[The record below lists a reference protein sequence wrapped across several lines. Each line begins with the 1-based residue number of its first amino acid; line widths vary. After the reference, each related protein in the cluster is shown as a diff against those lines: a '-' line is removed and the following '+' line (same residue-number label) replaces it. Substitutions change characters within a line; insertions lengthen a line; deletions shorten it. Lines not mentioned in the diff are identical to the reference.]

1 MMLAIFET
9 AVEAQE
15 ETSLLQAQCAAGM
28 IEIYSLAVITKDTYG
43 SVTVRQAGDHGRVGA
58 MLGMGLGS
66 LIGLPGG
73 LLGAAIGALAVALV
87 GWLIDLQIVGVER
100 AMVDR
105 VAGYLLPGQ
114 SALMVEID
122 DLSFHALQPDVA

>member
-1 MMLAIFET
+1 
-9 AVEAQE
+9 
-15 ETSLLQAQCAAGM
+15 
-28 IEIYSLAVITKDTYG
+28 
-43 SVTVRQAGDHGRVGA
+43 

-87 GWLIDLQIVGVER
+87 GWLVDLQIAGVER
-100 AMVDR
+100 AMVDK

-122 DLSFHALQPDVA
+122 DVSFQPLQPVVA